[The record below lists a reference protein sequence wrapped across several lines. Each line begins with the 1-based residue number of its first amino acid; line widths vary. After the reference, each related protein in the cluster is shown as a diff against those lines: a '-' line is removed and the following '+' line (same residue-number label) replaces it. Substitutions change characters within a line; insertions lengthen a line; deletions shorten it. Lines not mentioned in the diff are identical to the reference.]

1 MSRSDSCLTHE
12 EKNHSCFDAHLQ
24 GDVINLDII
33 GAPFAKKL
41 NLRGLSHGR
50 GIVPVSHWELKEK
63 AYSSILFRY
72 WHL

>member
-1 MSRSDSCLTHE
+1 MPHAWGE
-12 EKNHSCFDAHLQ
+12 GEKNHSCFDAHLQ

-33 GAPFAKKL
+33 GAPFAKEL

-63 AYSSILFRY
+63 AYSSIHLRY
-72 WHL
+72 